1 MFDALLVERQLRET
15 TRGCDSKVVWAV
27 RKACFRAGIVGAAG
41 TDMLRVMCKLEE
53 SWLMEV
59 GGGFVYIDSWA
70 LKVTA
75 NKIPHVETTEKKI
88 ILKLDNLID
97 VIKFYSL

>member
-1 MFDALLVERQLRET
+1 MFDAVLAERQFRET
-15 TRGCDSKVVWAV
+15 TRGCDSKFVCAV

-41 TDMLRVMCKLEE
+41 TDMVRVMWKLGE

-59 GGGFVYIDSWA
+59 GGGFVYMGSWA

-75 NKIPHVETTEKKI
+75 NKFPGTKQRKI
-88 ILKLDNLID
+88 KS
-97 VIKFYSL
+97 SLNWRN